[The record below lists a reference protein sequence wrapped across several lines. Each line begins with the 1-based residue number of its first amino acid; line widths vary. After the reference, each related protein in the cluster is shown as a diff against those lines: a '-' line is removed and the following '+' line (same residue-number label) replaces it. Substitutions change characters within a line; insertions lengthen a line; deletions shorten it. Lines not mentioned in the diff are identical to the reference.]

1 NVSDKLLYTT
11 SLNYSF
17 DFIDENTIILDKE
30 GEVVRM
36 DIETG
41 EYEPIPIEVEVKK
54 VIKKPLRREPQYI
67 KDSIITASVLRN
79 PITRKDLDTIYFGA
93 FGKLHSYAKQA
104 QEIIEV
110 YPNEDRFEVSPSLS
124 PDGKYLAYTTW
135 KDTEMGHVYAR
146 EISTGKE
153 YQLTKTSG
161 RYINPIWSADNKEL
175 IFQSDE
181 LISNLGYNGS
191 SPLSGHSIGLSQ
203 INLSKKRTKVKSI
216 SKITS
221 LNVSSPKPNRYYS
234 TISFDNLGEGIFF
247 IALNPKKG

>member
-110 YPNEDRFEVSPSLS
+110 YPNEDRFEVSPSLRS
-124 PDGKYLAYTTW
+124 EERRVGTQRRAW
-135 KDTEMGHVYAR
+135 
-146 EISTGKE
+146 
-153 YQLTKTSG
+153 
-161 RYINPIWSADNKEL
+161 
-175 IFQSDE
+175 
-181 LISNLGYNGS
+181 
-191 SPLSGHSIGLSQ
+191 
-203 INLSKKRTKVKSI
+203 
-216 SKITS
+216 
-221 LNVSSPKPNRYYS
+221 
-234 TISFDNLGEGIFF
+234 
-247 IALNPKKG
+247 